1 MQVYSKR
8 ITESDGSLTDVGK
21 LSSLKTA
28 SKSNIVG
35 AINELKTKDD
45 TLSGDITDLN
55 SALDLKANQQNA
67 NGGFNGGSESSAAQG
82 GAVGYSTTANN
93 GFAGETLQPPIT
105 VRRQAPRQH
114 QDTAARR
121 EPMVLHLTAGQ
132 LEAEPSRA
140 VVFPE
145 ENNAAVKNNGTDS
158 SPSYIDAIQLG
169 TGTNNTPK
177 TLQVYDK
184 CIVNANGSL
193 TDVGMLSD
201 LITSDKTSIVQAVNE
216 LARKHKTSEGKYELY
231 VDGDDY
237 NYDNFH
243 ETGTY
248 VFNYYTESY
257 GDYESEYSYTE
268 ILEVIT
274 SNSSFPKTI
283 VQILHEKNRVI
294 STRFGIDEG
303 EAVIWQ
309 NWCAER

>member
-1 MQVYSKR
+1 M
-8 ITESDGSLTDVGK
+8 
-21 LSSLKTA
+21 
-28 SKSNIVG
+28 
-35 AINELKTKDD
+35 
-45 TLSGDITDLN
+45 
-55 SALDLKANQQNA
+55 
-67 NGGFNGGSESSAAQG
+67 
-82 GAVGYSTTANN
+82 
-93 GFAGETLQPPIT
+93 
-105 VRRQAPRQH
+105 
-114 QDTAARR
+114 
-121 EPMVLHLTAGQ
+121 
-132 LEAEPSRA
+132 
-140 VVFPE
+140 
-145 ENNAAVKNNGTDS
+145 
-158 SPSYIDAIQLG
+158 
-169 TGTNNTPK
+169 
-177 TLQVYDK
+177 
-184 CIVNANGSL
+184 
-193 TDVGMLSD
+193 
-201 LITSDKTSIVQAVNE
+201 QAVNE

-309 NWCAER
+309 NWCAGAMIDDAYTTASRAWSSDKITKEINKSKTSPMDTAWLLYTSRCL